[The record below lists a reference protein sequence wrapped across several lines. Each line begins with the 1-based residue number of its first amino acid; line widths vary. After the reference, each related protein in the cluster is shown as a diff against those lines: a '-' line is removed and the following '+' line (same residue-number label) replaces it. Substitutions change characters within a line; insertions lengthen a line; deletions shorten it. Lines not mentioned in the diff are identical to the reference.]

1 MNPRKLDTHN
11 PEAADL
17 QQLKEN
23 LLVGILTMSGI
34 GISPNEW
41 RSWRPTKVVAGD
53 IAGIEQTVRCFATD
67 GNLGIFNTSVQTTN
81 LGTWFVGHVRDFTW
95 SDANGNPKKGCP
107 PSLFAKD
114 GTGKAKSTG
123 KAKPKKKS
131 RLEKLTELLGL

>member
-1 MNPRKLDTHN
+1 MKPPKLDTHN
-11 PEAADL
+11 PASADL

-23 LLVGILTMSGI
+23 LLVGILSMSGI

-53 IAGIEQTVRCFATD
+53 ISGIEQTVRCFATD
-67 GNLGIFNTSVQTTN
+67 GNLGIFNTSVQTAN

-95 SDANGNPKKGCP
+95 SDGEKSGKGCP

-114 GTGKAKSTG
+114 GKGQKPHGGT
-123 KAKPKKKS
+123 AKPKKKS
-131 RLEKLTELLGL
+131 KVEKLTELLGL